1 MLEKERQ
8 NIAGH
13 CQQTLCIQMFVDN
26 IQQCFA
32 FSPCGSSGKE
42 LDRQQDEQEVVAN
55 VSLLVEFNE
64 E

>member
-1 MLEKERQ
+1 MK
-8 NIAGH
+8 
-13 CQQTLCIQMFVDN
+13 FVDN

-32 FSPCGSSGKE
+32 FAPCGSSGKE